1 MEKAARNLAAF
12 FVCIQNQS
20 MQAVIFDMDGVISD
34 TEPLQAQAEADVM
47 RSVGLSISV
56 QTMIDRFSGIPET
69 DVWKILCG
77 ENGIPLPSIDA
88 LREQKF
94 AILSSIARGNVQGI
108 PGTIALIQALKAQG
122 VPRAIASSSRLE
134 FISIVIEELNI
145 HDDFNA
151 IISGTDVCHGK
162 PAPDIFLLAAQR
174 MGIEPCDCIVIED
187 ANAGVIA
194 AKAAGMKAIGYQP
207 SHSHQDLSS
216 ADLVISDMHTLTI
229 DVLRKL

>member
-1 MEKAARNLAAF
+1 
-12 FVCIQNQS
+12 

-88 LREQKF
+88 LREKKF
-94 AILSSIARGNVQGI
+94 SILSSIARGNVRAI
-108 PGTIALIQALKAQG
+108 AGTIALIRSLKTHG
-122 VPRAIASSSRLE
+122 IPRAIASSSRRE
-134 FISIVIEELNI
+134 FITIVTDELNLQD
-145 HDDFNA
+145 HFNA
-151 IISGTDVCHGK
+151 IISGTEVPRGK

-174 MGIEPCDCIVIED
+174 MSIEPSDCIVIED

-194 AKAAGMKAIGYQP
+194 AKAAGMKVIGYKP

-216 ADLVISDMHTLTI
+216 ADLIVPDIQTLTI
-229 DVLRKL
+229 DILRKL